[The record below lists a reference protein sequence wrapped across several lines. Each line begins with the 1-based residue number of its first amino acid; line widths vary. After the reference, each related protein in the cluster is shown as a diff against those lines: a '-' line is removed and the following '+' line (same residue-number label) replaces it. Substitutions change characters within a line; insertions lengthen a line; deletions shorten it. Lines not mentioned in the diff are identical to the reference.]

1 MHYIIKF
8 IGLSSCVITIIYQLT
23 TRICIAFMGPI
34 LNYIMKEFHY
44 QIRDAKV
51 QLFEEAFEKV
61 DTENKSGKLE
71 ILELGIGC
79 GENFRCF
86 PTNSN
91 ITVLDN
97 TDKYLSFLKQSV
109 SEKRDDLT
117 VSNLIVNSAENMTSI
132 ESNSMD
138 VVLHTFLL
146 CSIADYN
153 AAINEVYRV
162 LK

>member
-1 MHYIIKF
+1 
-8 IGLSSCVITIIYQLT
+8 
-23 TRICIAFMGPI
+23 MGPI
-34 LNYIMKEFHY
+34 LNYIMKEFHC

-51 QLFEEAFEKV
+51 ELFEKAFEKV

-117 VSNLIVNSAENMTSI
+117 VSNLVVNSAENMTSI